1 MVIHIEDEQEVPLS
15 RGRLR
20 RLAELVLEREGL
32 PDDAEAGVRFV
43 SDRAMARLNS
53 RFLGREG
60 PTDVLSLP
68 IENLRPGGGWP
79 DTGGAPL
86 NLGDAFVAPS
96 YVHRRA
102 ARRGDDPESE
112 MGLMVVHGLLHLL
125 GYDHQLPEEAER
137 MESRER
143 ELLAGAGFAPGP
155 PASGPGPER
164 DGAGIIG
171 GRS

>member
-1 MVIHIEDEQEVPLS
+1 MDIHIEDEQEVPLS
-15 RGRLR
+15 CGRWR
-20 RLAELVLEREGL
+20 RLAGLVLEREGL
-32 PDDAEAGVRFV
+32 PDNAEVGVRFV
-43 SDRAMARLNS
+43 TDEKMARLNL

-86 NLGDAFVAPS
+86 NLGDVFAAPS

-102 ARRGDDPESE
+102 ARRGADPENE

-125 GYDHQLPEEAER
+125 GYDHQLPGEAAR
-137 MESRER
+137 MESRQR
-143 ELLAGAGFAPGP
+143 ALLAEAGATEAT
-155 PASGPGPER
+155 
-164 DGAGIIG
+164 GAAAAGD
-171 GRS
+171 RL

>member
-1 MVIHIEDEQEVPLS
+1 MDIHIEDEQEVPLS
-15 RGRLR
+15 RGRWR
-20 RLAELVLEREGL
+20 RLAGLVLEREGL
-32 PDDAEAGVRFV
+32 PDNAEVGVRFV
-43 SDRAMARLNS
+43 TDERMARLNF

-86 NLGDAFVAPS
+86 NLGDVFAAPS

-102 ARRGDDPESE
+102 ARRGADPENE

-125 GYDHQLPEEAER
+125 GYDHQRPGEAAR
-137 MESRER
+137 MKSRER
-143 ELLAGAGFAPGP
+143 ALLSEAGVGTGGESGAGKP
-155 PASGPGPER
+155 
-164 DGAGIIG
+164 GAGL
-171 GRS
+171 